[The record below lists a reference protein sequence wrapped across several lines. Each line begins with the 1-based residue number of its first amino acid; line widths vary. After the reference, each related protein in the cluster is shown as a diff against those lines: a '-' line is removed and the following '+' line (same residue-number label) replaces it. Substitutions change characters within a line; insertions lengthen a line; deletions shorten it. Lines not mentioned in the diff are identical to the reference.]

1 MTEQDLLSMKV
12 GDSVFNPRIGHI
24 HRVVGGW
31 VYQFVQG
38 GVFVPYPKTSDV
50 DFKNEIETKSE
61 DEEQGG
67 KKRGRKPILT
77 K

>member
-1 MTEQDLLSMKV
+1 MTEQDLLNMKI

-38 GVFVPYPKTSDV
+38 GVFVPYPKGPDV

>member
-1 MTEQDLLSMKV
+1 MKLV
-12 GDSVFNPRIGHI
+12 DSVFNPRIGHI
-24 HRVVGGW
+24 HRVVGGS

-38 GVFVPYPKTSDV
+38 GVIVPYPKEPDV
-50 DFKNEIETKSE
+50 DFKKESETKSE